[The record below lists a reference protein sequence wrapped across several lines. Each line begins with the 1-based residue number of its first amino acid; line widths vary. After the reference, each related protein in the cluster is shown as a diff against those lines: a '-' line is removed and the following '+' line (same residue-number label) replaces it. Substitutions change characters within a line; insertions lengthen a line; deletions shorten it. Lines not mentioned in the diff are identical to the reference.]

1 MKINL
6 RVAYNDGKNVDVL
19 CSAPDFV
26 AFEEKFDRSVAKLE
40 KEFRLTDLLWLA
52 WHALNRKKQS
62 DLSWEKWLEVVD
74 DIDATE
80 DNGPIVPLE
89 SKANIGS

>member
-1 MKINL
+1 MKMNL
-6 RVAYNDGKNVDVL
+6 RVAYNDGKNVEVI

-52 WHALNRKKQS
+52 WHSLNRKKQS
-62 DLSWEKWLEVVD
+62 ELSWEKWLEVVE
-74 DIDATE
+74 DIDTTE
-80 DNGPIVPLE
+80 ESPKIVPLE